1 MVPRLR
7 HVLASLRRPALTA
20 LALGLVLTTAARG
33 SLAEGEAGAAEGV
46 AELRS
51 GVASPVAA
59 VRESARADLERAL
72 IKDPSLVKP
81 LLAAWSES
89 SQLAREAIGVA
100 VLRHGDRDGRRALLR
115 QAFALPDTD
124 AHPLLRAWAQDD
136 ASSAALATLASEDR
150 RAFADP
156 LAWGLGSA
164 GEAARLQALVD
175 LVDRTQIEAL
185 LTSPKSPTGHTG
197 YYRGQYAVLAAHPR
211 RQLVL
216 DVLAAIGLDEQ
227 LPLPR
232 ATGLGTYAPVLPQD
246 IRFYEWRGMALNAL
260 GEIAEPEDEALLL
273 RLEIWYRS
281 HLIEALEQRE
291 RLVRMRDRIRWQRR
305 GDTRWEEQLSLLG
318 ERVGLAADV
327 LTTIYNIAPTRTA
340 SALEQFLDILQSWP
354 WSVQPLELEA
364 MVPQVL
370 IRTGRYAEAIR
381 EYQRYLRTAFT
392 TESLNW
398 YNQACAFACWSR
410 DPGEADAEALRR
422 NALDCLDKAY
432 ESGWRDLGW
441 MEEDGDLDPIRE
453 TPRYQALRARMQAEL
468 DALLA
473 DPEDDDPAAPS
484 ER

>member
-1 MVPRLR
+1 M
-7 HVLASLRRPALTA
+7 
-20 LALGLVLTTAARG
+20 
-33 SLAEGEAGAAEGV
+33 
-46 AELRS
+46 
-51 GVASPVAA
+51 
-59 VRESARADLERAL
+59 
-72 IKDPSLVKP
+72 
-81 LLAAWSES
+81 
-89 SQLAREAIGVA
+89 
-100 VLRHGDRDGRRALLR
+100 
-115 QAFALPDTD
+115 
-124 AHPLLRAWAQDD
+124 
-136 ASSAALATLASEDR
+136 
-150 RAFADP
+150 
-156 LAWGLGSA
+156 
-164 GEAARLQALVD
+164 
-175 LVDRTQIEAL
+175 
-185 LTSPKSPTGHTG
+185 
-197 YYRGQYAVLAAHPR
+197 
-211 RQLVL
+211 
-216 DVLAAIGLDEQ
+216 
-227 LPLPR
+227 
-232 ATGLGTYAPVLPQD
+232 
-246 IRFYEWRGMALNAL
+246 
-260 GEIAEPEDEALLL
+260 
-273 RLEIWYRS
+273 
-281 HLIEALEQRE
+281 
-291 RLVRMRDRIRWQRR
+291 
-305 GDTRWEEQLSLLG
+305 LG